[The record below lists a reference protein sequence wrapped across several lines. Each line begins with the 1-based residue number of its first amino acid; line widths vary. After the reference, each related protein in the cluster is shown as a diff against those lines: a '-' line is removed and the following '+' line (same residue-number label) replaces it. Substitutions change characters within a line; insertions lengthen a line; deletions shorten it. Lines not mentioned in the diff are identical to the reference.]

1 MGLFTIPSIFGHM
14 KKLFLIIACGLLL
27 VTASRACAER
37 IITDAAGRKVK
48 IPDNVSRLVT
58 TFKPATLM
66 VLCLKG
72 ADAFVGLDNSSRHDP
87 LVLAVAP
94 ELADLPG
101 VGSKSSGINLE
112 TVLSLNPDLVI
123 LSYQKTGVQMADRLQ
138 NSGCPAVVIA
148 PETFAS
154 IKQTLIMVASAI
166 GKPRRADAVIQAM
179 ERVLAR
185 VGKRVQNLD
194 PGERK
199 TVYYAGPSGFLSTSP
214 SGMLQDRMIHLAGG
228 INAAHG
234 LHGHFKQISPEQLMT
249 WAPESIV
256 ISPMSRF
263 QAKTF
268 INRRQ
273 FSLLPAVRENE
284 IHVFPS
290 SLSPWD
296 FPSPLSVMG
305 VLWLGNRLY
314 PEQFEDIC
322 LLHEINDFHEILFDQ
337 SFTKMGGHLNDKI
350 ECKDPE
356 HPPQN
361 QNAPNGNPGS

>member
-1 MGLFTIPSIFGHM
+1 M
-14 KKLFLIIACGLLL
+14 KKLFLIIACCLLL
-27 VTASRACAER
+27 ATAPIRAET

-48 IPDNVSRLVT
+48 IPDNASRLVT

-72 ADAFVGLDNSSRHDP
+72 TDAIVGLDNSSRYDP
-87 LVLAVAP
+87 LALAVAP

-112 TVLSLNPDLVI
+112 TVLSLDPDLVI
-123 LSYQKTGVQMADRLQ
+123 LYDQKTGVQMADRLQ
-138 NSGCPAVVIA
+138 DSGCPAMVIA

-154 IKQTLIMVASAI
+154 IKQTLIKLASAI
-166 GKPRRADAVIQAM
+166 GKPRRADAVIKAM
-179 ERVLAR
+179 EWVLER

-194 PGERK
+194 PAERK
-199 TVYYAGPSGFLSTSP
+199 TVYYAGPSGFLSTAP

-228 INAAHG
+228 ANAAHA
-234 LHGHFKQISPEQLMT
+234 LQGHFKQISPEQLMT
-249 WAPESIV
+249 WAPDSII
-256 ISPMSRF
+256 ISPMSRL

-296 FPSPLSVMG
+296 FPSPLSVLG
-305 VLWLGNRLY
+305 VLWLGDRLY

-322 LLHEINDFHEILFDQ
+322 LLHEINDFHETLFDQ
-337 SFTKMGGHLNDKI
+337 SFTKMGGHLNDKMKR
-350 ECKDPE
+350 KDPA
-356 HPPQN
+356 HPARN
-361 QNAPNGNPGS
+361 QDAPNGTPGS